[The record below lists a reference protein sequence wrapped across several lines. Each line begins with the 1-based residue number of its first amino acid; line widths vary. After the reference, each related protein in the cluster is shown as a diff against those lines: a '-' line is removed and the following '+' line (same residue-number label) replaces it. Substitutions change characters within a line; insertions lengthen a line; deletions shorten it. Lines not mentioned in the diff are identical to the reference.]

1 MLKDLHELH
10 AKYYKRLLYYKG
22 MPCIL
27 DERGS
32 NQMLSGFFSV
42 RRICKEMPAD
52 ASIWPIKKW
61 LFFHYF
67 CRFLGRS
74 QRWPLLSIWKC
85 FDFDALLKGFLLSRG
100 RGDYSTKVFWYHRA
114 PHHQVWSTGKE
125 RQTKSAQNCSPTWM
139 NRKEEEQYQPYINS
153 KRKYALSKIWIL
165 FQSISLWIAVSNTV
179 LFTEVFQQLT
189 WNTCLPTVNDAPP
202 D

>member
-42 RRICKEMPAD
+42 RRICKEMPTD

-74 QRWPLLSIWKC
+74 QRWPLQKPALKKAPQIPSI
-85 FDFDALLKGFLLSRG
+85 S
-100 RGDYSTKVFWYHRA
+100 
-114 PHHQVWSTGKE
+114 PHHSHHPVLDLKE
-125 RQTKSAQNCSPTWM
+125 AQDLQASVDPLPCHLATHEGWPFEFQHAVELHGLPRGHRNPPGIHRINRWVGVDRWVDVGGVISPQGVVGWFWT
-139 NRKEEEQYQPYINS
+139 E
-153 KRKYALSKIWIL
+153 KRLGDRSRMESGI
-165 FQSISLWIAVSNTV
+165 
-179 LFTEVFQQLT
+179 
-189 WNTCLPTVNDAPP
+189 
-202 D
+202 

>member
-1 MLKDLHELH
+1 MFSAWRAMLKDLHELH

-42 RRICKEMPAD
+42 RRICKEMPTD

-74 QRWPLLSIWKC
+74 QRWPLHK
-85 FDFDALLKGFLLSRG
+85 KGFKQVPSIHQSGRSFQSHFNLPLFHARIFESATPPAIPCQGARVIIRFRRSSCKKKAHRWCLSR
-100 RGDYSTKVFWYHRA
+100 RLELKVWADRNFIICLFSNFCRSIISIILEVKNSYSSWTTTSR
-114 PHHQVWSTGKE
+114 
-125 RQTKSAQNCSPTWM
+125 
-139 NRKEEEQYQPYINS
+139 
-153 KRKYALSKIWIL
+153 IWG
-165 FQSISLWIAVSNTV
+165 
-179 LFTEVFQQLT
+179 
-189 WNTCLPTVNDAPP
+189 
-202 D
+202 

>member
-1 MLKDLHELH
+1 MFSAWRAMLKDLHELH

-42 RRICKEMPAD
+42 RRICKEMPTD

-61 LFFHYF
+61 LFFHCF

-74 QRWPLLSIWKC
+74 QRWPLYDRDNADKDIAWTSII
-85 FDFDALLKGFLLSRG
+85 SII
-100 RGDYSTKVFWYHRA
+100 
-114 PHHQVWSTGKE
+114 P
-125 RQTKSAQNCSPTWM
+125 M
-139 NRKEEEQYQPYINS
+139 IN
-153 KRKYALSKIWIL
+153 YFIL
-165 FQSISLWIAVSNTV
+165 FILYQQIHMYWPGLSQVSTYRRRPV
-179 LFTEVFQQLT
+179 
-189 WNTCLPTVNDAPP
+189 LPTKCQKKNGAIVSGRSLIFNDRWCAYVTACSI
-202 D
+202 

>member
-10 AKYYKRLLYYKG
+10 AKYYNRLLYYKG

-42 RRICKEMPAD
+42 RRICKEMPTD

-74 QRWPLLSIWKC
+74 QRWPLYWK
-85 FDFDALLKGFLLSRG
+85 GRG
-100 RGDYSTKVFWYHRA
+100 RGEQIQKPS
-114 PHHQVWSTGKE
+114 GKGKKC
-125 RQTKSAQNCSPTWM
+125 QISFLICFSNHTKSSACSSWLCWFAQTW
-139 NRKEEEQYQPYINS
+139 RVVFGLPS
-153 KRKYALSKIWIL
+153 LSG
-165 FQSISLWIAVSNTV
+165 F
-179 LFTEVFQQLT
+179 QLT
-189 WNTCLPTVNDAPP
+189 KITFGVTNEPRDLRFYFSVLANKFWAPRVLEVKTRTQAF
-202 D
+202 DVWWFI